1 VRLFFGTVKLC
12 AGQCEIATN
21 RGIEFDMQTTILLAD
36 DDTELSGLL
45 KEYFESEGFQVRLAP
60 DGIAALEEAR
70 KPGLDLVVLDVMMP
84 GMNGMDVLKELR
96 RDSKLPVIML
106 TARGDDMDRI
116 LGLELGADDYVPKPC
131 NPRELLARIRAVMRR
146 GQAPVEHGAIVI
158 DDLELNQ
165 GSRTLQ
171 KSGQPV
177 ELTST
182 EFSIL
187 FALLQNRGEVVSK
200 RDLYMSALGREPVP
214 HDRSVD
220 MHVSNLRR
228 KLGPDPRGDNR
239 IETIR
244 GIGYQYR
251 VA

>member
-1 VRLFFGTVKLC
+1 M
-12 AGQCEIATN
+12 N
-21 RGIEFDMQTTILLAD
+21 NTILLAD
-36 DDTELSGLL
+36 DDTELCGLL
-45 KEYFESEGFQVRLAP
+45 SEYFETEGFQVRTAH
-60 DGIAALEEAR
+60 DGMAALDEAR

-84 GMNGMDVLKELR
+84 EMNGMDVLKELR
-96 RDSKLPVIML
+96 KESRLPVIML

-146 GQAPVEHGAIVI
+146 AQGAADHGVLNV
-158 DDLELNQ
+158 DDLELRQ
-165 GSRTLQ
+165 GSRMLF
-171 KSGQPV
+171 KDGQQV

-187 FALLQNRGEVVSK
+187 QTLLQHQGEVVSK
-200 RDLYMSALGREPVP
+200 RDLYVSALGREPVP

-228 KLGPDPRGDNR
+228 KLGPDHDGNNR

-244 GIGYQYR
+244 GIGYQFR
-251 VA
+251 TL

>member
-1 VRLFFGTVKLC
+1 
-12 AGQCEIATN
+12 
-21 RGIEFDMQTTILLAD
+21 MQTDILIAD
-36 DDTELSGLL
+36 DDVELCELL
-45 KEYFESEGFQVRLAP
+45 KEFFESEEFNVHLAH
-60 DGIAALEEAR
+60 DGIEALRAAQR
-70 KPGLDLVVLDVMMP
+70 PGLDLVVLDVMMP
-84 GMNGMDVLKELR
+84 EMNGLDVLKELR
-96 RDSKLPVIML
+96 KESRLPVIML
-106 TARGDDMDRI
+106 TARGDDLDRI

-131 NPRELLARIRAVMRR
+131 NPRELMARIRAVLRR
-146 GQAPVEHGAIVI
+146 SGDSVSHALIHT

-165 GSRTLQ
+165 GNRTLM
-171 KSGQPV
+171 KNGAVV

-187 FALLQNRGEVVSK
+187 QSLLQHRGEVVSK
-200 RDLYMSALGREPVP
+200 RDLYVTALGREPVA

-228 KLGPDPRGDNR
+228 KLGPASDGENR

-244 GIGYQYR
+244 GIGYLYR

>member
-1 VRLFFGTVKLC
+1 
-12 AGQCEIATN
+12 
-21 RGIEFDMQTTILLAD
+21 MQTTILLAD

-45 KEYFESEGFQVRLAP
+45 KEYFESEGFEVRLAA
-60 DGIAALEEAR
+60 DGVAALEELK

-96 RDSKLPVIML
+96 KESKLPVIML

-146 GQAPVEHGAIVI
+146 GQAPTDHGTINI

-171 KSGQPV
+171 KSGEPV

-200 RDLYMSALGREPVP
+200 RDLYVSALGREPVP

>member
-1 VRLFFGTVKLC
+1 M
-12 AGQCEIATN
+12 N
-21 RGIEFDMQTTILLAD
+21 TTILLAD
-36 DDTELSGLL
+36 DDTELCGLL
-45 KEYFESEGFQVRLAP
+45 SEYFETEGFRVRMAH
-60 DGIAALEEAR
+60 DGKAALDEAR

-84 GMNGMDVLKELR
+84 EMNGMDVLKELR
-96 RDSKLPVIML
+96 KESRLPVIML

-146 GQAPVEHGAIVI
+146 AQGMVDHGVLTV
-158 DDLELNQ
+158 DDLELRQ
-165 GSRTLQ
+165 GSRMLLKEGRQ
-171 KSGQPV
+171 V

-187 FALLQNRGEVVSK
+187 QTLLQHQGEVVSK
-200 RDLYMSALGREPVP
+200 RDLYVSALGREPVA

-228 KLGPDPRGDNR
+228 KLGPDHDGNNR

-244 GIGYQYR
+244 GIGYQFR
-251 VA
+251 TL

>member
-1 VRLFFGTVKLC
+1 MH
-12 AGQCEIATN
+12 N
-21 RGIEFDMQTTILLAD
+21 TILLAD

-45 KEYFESEGFQVRLAP
+45 KEYFESESLSVRLAP

-96 RDSKLPVIML
+96 KESSVPVIML

-146 GQAPVEHGAIVI
+146 GQGPVEQSAIAV
-158 DDLELNQ
+158 DDIELNH
-165 GSRTLQ
+165 GNRTLM
-171 KSGQPV
+171 KSGEPV

-187 FALLQNRGEVVSK
+187 YELLQHRGDVVSK
-200 RDLYMSALGREPVP
+200 RDLYKSALGREPVP

-251 VA
+251 TA

>member
-1 VRLFFGTVKLC
+1 MPNV
-12 AGQCEIATN
+12 
-21 RGIEFDMQTTILLAD
+21 ILLAD
-36 DDTELSGLL
+36 DDIELCALL
-45 KEYFESEGFQVRLAP
+45 REYFESEGFEVRLAH
-60 DGIAALEEAR
+60 DGAAALRAAR
-70 KPGLDLVVLDVMMP
+70 EPGLDLVVLDVMMP
-84 GMNGMDVLKELR
+84 EMNGMDVLRALR
-96 RDSKLPVIML
+96 EDNRLPVIML
-106 TARGDDMDRI
+106 TARGDDTDRI

-146 GQAPVEHGAIVI
+146 AQQASDEHHVI
-158 DDLELNQ
+158 RVDDLELNQ
-165 GSRTLQ
+165 GSRTLAM
-171 KSGQPV
+171 SGEPV

-187 FALLQNRGEVVSK
+187 LELLQHRGEVVSK
-200 RDLYMSALGREPVP
+200 RDLYVSALGREPVA

-228 KLGPDPRGDNR
+228 KLGPDPRGENR

-251 VA
+251 VS